1 MEKRK
6 TAWVDIS
13 SIVREY
19 LPVSKRKARRF
30 VDLYL
35 TKMRVGNRIY
45 VEREQLEQLLSD
57 PMVVLRFLICLVPS
71 MTLLYRR
78 PRKKILRI

>member
-13 SIVREY
+13 SIVQEY
-19 LPVSKRKARRF
+19 LPISRRKARKF

-35 TKMRVGNRIY
+35 TPIRVGNRIY

-57 PMVVLRFLICLVPS
+57 PSRENFPLDV
-71 MTLLYRR
+71 
-78 PRKKILRI
+78 

>member
-35 TKMRVGNRIY
+35 TKKRVGNRID

-57 PMVVLRFLICLVPS
+57 PTRENFPLDV
-71 MTLLYRR
+71 
-78 PRKKILRI
+78 

>member
-19 LPVSKRKARRF
+19 LPVSKRKARKF

-35 TKMRVGNRIY
+35 TKKRVGNRIY
-45 VEREQLEQLLSD
+45 VERAQLEQLLAD
-57 PMVVLRFLICLVPS
+57 PNRESFPLDV
-71 MTLLYRR
+71 
-78 PRKKILRI
+78 

>member
-1 MEKRK
+1 MGKRK

-19 LPVSKRKARRF
+19 LPVSKRKARKF

-35 TKMRVGNRIY
+35 TPKRVGNRIY
-45 VEREQLEQLLSD
+45 VEREQLERLLAD
-57 PMVVLRFLICLVPS
+57 PDRESFPLDV
-71 MTLLYRR
+71 
-78 PRKKILRI
+78 

>member
-13 SIVREY
+13 NIVKEY
-19 LPVSKRKARRF
+19 LPISKRKARKF

-35 TKMRVGNRIY
+35 TPKRVGNRIY
-45 VEREQLEQLLSD
+45 VEREQLEQLLAD
-57 PMVVLRFLICLVPS
+57 PDREHFPLDD
-71 MTLLYRR
+71 
-78 PRKKILRI
+78 

>member
-19 LPVSKRKARRF
+19 LPVSKRKARKF

-35 TKMRVGNRIY
+35 TPKRVGNRIY
-45 VEREQLEQLLSD
+45 VEREQLEQLLAD
-57 PMVVLRFLICLVPS
+57 PERESFPLDV
-71 MTLLYRR
+71 
-78 PRKKILRI
+78 